1 MKSILAV
8 CAIAASAQK
17 SIKLEAPTLT
27 FGEMVKSINGHHAEL
42 SAKYGA
48 SPDPVVIDDFENAQ
62 YYGPITV
69 GTNGETVKVVYD
81 TGSSNL
87 WVPNKDCCGATSSHS
102 FYHHEKSSTYTANGT
117 KFHIQYGSGPVA
129 GFYSRDRMQIGDISI
144 DDYLFA
150 EVNDVSGLGAAYP
163 IGKFDG
169 ICGMG
174 WDSISVDGVETPVR
188 ALVAS
193 SKLPEP
199 VFSFYIGDNKQGE
212 LTIGGVNTDYF
223 TGDFTYVPLKAK
235 SYWEIALD
243 SVKLNGA
250 VVDSDTASAVVDSG
264 TSLMAGPSAVVK
276 NIAKTL
282 GATGILGKEFI
293 IGCNKKFSVD
303 WTIDGKDYTFTNT
316 DMNIADGP
324 LCIFGM
330 MPIDI
335 PAPRGPLWIL
345 GDVFMRKYYTKFDVG
360 QERVGFA
367 TSKSSTSVVV

>member
-1 MKSILAV
+1 MKFQFALATV
-8 CAIAASAQK
+8 AVAQT
-17 SIKLEAPTLT
+17 SIKLEAPKLS
-27 FGEMVKSINGHHAEL
+27 FGEMVKSINGHHAQL

-48 SPDPVVIDDFENAQ
+48 TADPVVIDDFENAQ

-69 GTNGETVKVVYD
+69 GSPGETIKVVYD

-87 WVPNKDCCGATSSHS
+87 WVPNKDCCGALSTHK
-102 FYHHEKSSTYTANGT
+102 FYHHEKSSSYTANGT
-117 KFHIQYGSGPVA
+117 EFKIRYGSGPVA
-129 GFYSRDRMQIGDISI
+129 GIYSRDRMQIGKTSV

-150 EVNDVSGLGAAYP
+150 EVNDVSGLGVGYT

-174 WDSISVDGVETPVR
+174 WDSISVDGVQTPVQ

-193 SKLPEP
+193 GKMAEP
-199 VFSFYIGDNKQGE
+199 VFAFYIGDNKAGE
-212 LTIGGVNTDYF
+212 LTIGGVNSDYY
-223 TGDFTYVPLKAK
+223 TGDFTYVPLKDK

-243 SVKLNGA
+243 SVKLNGE
-250 VVDSDTASAVVDSG
+250 VVDSSTKSAVVDSG
-264 TSLMAGPSAVVK
+264 TSLMAGPTDVVK
-276 NIAKTL
+276 GIAKKL

-293 IGCNKKFSVD
+293 VGCNKKFEVA
-303 WTIDGKDYTFTNT
+303 WTIDGKDYTFSNT
-316 DMNIADGP
+316 DMNIPDGP

-345 GDVFMRKYYTKFDVG
+345 GDVFMRKYYTKFDVA

-367 TSKSSTSVVV
+367 AAKSSIVV

>member
-1 MKSILAV
+1 
-8 CAIAASAQK
+8 
-17 SIKLEAPTLT
+17 
-27 FGEMVKSINGHHAEL
+27 MVKSINGHHAEL

-48 SPDPVVIDDFENAQ
+48 SSTPVVIDDFENAQ

-69 GTNGETVKVVYD
+69 GTDGETLKVVYD

-87 WVPNKDCCGATSSHS
+87 WVPNKDCCSKVSPHN

-117 KFHIQYGSGPVA
+117 TFNIAYGSGPVA
-129 GFYSRDRMQIGDISI
+129 GVYSRDHIQIGDVSV

-150 EVNDVSGLGAAYP
+150 EVNDVSGLGVGYS

-174 WDSISVDGVETPVR
+174 WDSISVDGVQTPVQ
-188 ALVAS
+188 ALMP
-193 SKLPEP
+193 KLDQQM
-199 VFSFYIGDNKQGE
+199 FAFYIGDNKQGE
-212 LTIGGVNTDYF
+212 LTLGGVNSQYY
-223 TGDFTYVPLKAK
+223 TGDFTYVPLKDK

-243 SVKLNGA
+243 SVKVNGA

-264 TSLMAGPSAVVK
+264 TSLMAGPTAVVK
-276 NIAKTL
+276 SIAKSL
-282 GATGILGKEFI
+282 GATGILGKEYI
-293 IGCNKKFSVD
+293 IGCNKKFEVA
-303 WTIDGKDYTFTNT
+303 WTIDGNDYSFTND

-345 GDVFMRKYYTKFDVG
+345 GDIFMRKYYTKFDVA

-367 TSKSSTSVVV
+367 TAVKSASVVV